1 MKQFYQTQEVKKI
14 LDVDL
19 IRTYPDKPLF
29 QRDYIKQIIIN
40 TLLIWSEENSDV
52 SYKQGMNEITAII
65 IYSIY
70 PYYFIDNDMKSD
82 NEKIKEYI
90 AA

>member
-1 MKQFYQTQEVKKI
+1 
-14 LDVDL
+14 
-19 IRTYPDKPLF
+19 
-29 QRDYIKQIIIN
+29 
-40 TLLIWSEENSDV
+40 
-52 SYKQGMNEITAII
+52 MNEITAII

-90 AA
+90 IQLVTIEEIRSVRDELLDAMRTDSYRF